1 MLLMDFE
8 KGKVLEMD
16 HYQSR
21 IGKSAIQQ
29 KMCVCVCVCVL
40 VTQLCLTLV
49 TSVAHQA
56 PLSME
61 FSRQEY
67 WTG

>member
-29 KMCVCVCVCVL
+29 KMSVCVCVL